1 MGMNHLGEIANMTE
15 VSRPTASVITN
26 VGTSHIGYL
35 GSRENILRAKLE
47 ILDGMEKKILIINN
61 DNNIYLWY

>member
-26 VGTSHIGYL
+26 IGTSHIRKSWLKRKYL
-35 GSRENILRAKLE
+35 EGEA
-47 ILDGMEKKILIINN
+47 
-61 DNNIYLWY
+61 